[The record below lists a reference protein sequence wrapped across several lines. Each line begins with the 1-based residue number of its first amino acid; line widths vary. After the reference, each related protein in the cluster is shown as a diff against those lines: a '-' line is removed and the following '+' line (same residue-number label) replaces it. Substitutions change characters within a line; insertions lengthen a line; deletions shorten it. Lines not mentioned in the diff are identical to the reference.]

1 MFFKKASPIDFLIVG
16 LGNPGK
22 GYVNTRHNT
31 GVIALEALAKEVGTE
46 LTRSK
51 FHSLTGEARI
61 GDARVLLMFPQTY
74 MNLSGQAVAEAAK
87 FYKLPPERIL
97 VFSDDIALPLGG
109 VRVRRKGSDGGQKGL
124 RNIGE
129 LLGTTDFPRIRIGI
143 GQKPHPE
150 MELADWVL
158 SRYSSSELKVIAEA
172 ADKAVAA
179 AKLIVGGQIDE
190 AMNKYSR

>member
-1 MFFKKASPIDFLIVG
+1 MFFKKSSPIDFLIVG

-22 GYVNTRHNT
+22 GYANTRHNT
-31 GVIALEALAKEVGTE
+31 GVMALETLAKDLGAE

-87 FYKLPPERIL
+87 FYKLPAERIL

-129 LLGTTDFPRIRIGI
+129 LLGSTDFPRIRIGI

-158 SRYSSSELKVIAEA
+158 SRYSSAELKVIAEA

-179 AKLIVGGQIDE
+179 AKLIVAGQIDD

>member
-1 MFFKKASPIDFLIVG
+1 MFFKKSSPIDFLIVG

-22 GYVNTRHNT
+22 GYANTRHNT
-31 GVIALEALAKEVGTE
+31 GVMALETLAKDLGAE

-51 FHSLTGEARI
+51 FHSLTGKARI

-87 FYKLPPERIL
+87 FYKLPAERIL

-129 LLGTTDFPRIRIGI
+129 LLGSTDFPRIRIGI

-158 SRYSSSELKVIAEA
+158 SRYSSAELKVIAEA

-179 AKLIVGGQIDE
+179 AKLIVAGQIDD

>member
-1 MFFKKASPIDFLIVG
+1 MFFKKSSPIDFLIVG

-22 GYVNTRHNT
+22 GYANTRHNT
-31 GVIALEALAKEVGTE
+31 GVMALETLAKDLGAE

-87 FYKLPPERIL
+87 FYKLPAERIL

-129 LLGTTDFPRIRIGI
+129 LLGSTDFPRIRIGI

-158 SRYSSSELKVIAEA
+158 SRYSSAELKVIAEA

-179 AKLIVGGQIDE
+179 AKLIVAGQIDN